1 MVLVSPLISGGHSF
15 LLHQMGWICVR
26 SASMGCLRNKWD
38 NECGNLTE
46 TSELEDE
53 IGIFFWED
61 TSQFPKGAVT
71 DLTE

>member
-1 MVLVSPLISGGHSF
+1 
-15 LLHQMGWICVR
+15 MGWICVR
-26 SASMGCLRNKWD
+26 SASTGCLRNKWD

-53 IGIFFWED
+53 TGIFFWED